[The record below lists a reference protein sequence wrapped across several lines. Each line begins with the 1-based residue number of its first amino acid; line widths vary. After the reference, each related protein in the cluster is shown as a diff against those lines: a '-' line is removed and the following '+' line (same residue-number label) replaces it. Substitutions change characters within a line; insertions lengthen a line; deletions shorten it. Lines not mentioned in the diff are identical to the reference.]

1 MGQQSNGYLRRLS
14 MSLPESLVID
24 VQELALRMRRSGHRV
39 SFSAFVEVALREMVA
54 RDNIV
59 AVMRKYGAGA
69 RRHLEVNGSSNG
81 SSNASGNGSIKP
93 IART

>member
-24 VQELALRMRRSGHRV
+24 VQELALKMRRSGHRV

-69 RRHLEVNGSSNG
+69 RRHLEGNGSTK
-81 SSNASGNGSIKP
+81 AEGNGSIKTP

>member
-24 VQELALRMRRSGHRV
+24 VQELALKMRRSGHRV

-54 RDNIV
+54 HDNIV

-69 RRHLEVNGSSNG
+69 RRHLEGDGNGKG
-81 SSNASGNGSIKP
+81 STNGSIKP
-93 IART
+93 PVART